1 MQKGSIRK
9 TICIVGILIVFL
21 TCSVIF
27 GSDTGAI
34 AFLILLLISVSWLVT
49 QLIMRFIKWCIRV
62 LEIKEPETTNNSLQ
76 TMREAVKNLVSEIK
90 SKPETIEQP
99 TVQESVKVEKTL
111 DQTPQSQRTCAVKES
126 VNLESVEPK
135 PQMSDEQ
142 MYTFAVACSAYTAKR
157 DLAEIREELSR
168 SRMEGEG
175 PKPEAKKDYR
185 PTPKNIEEILLNSVK
200 AVPKETFEQ
209 YCVICLRG
217 SAFKSV
223 IRTTN
228 AGAKYANIIAYKDSL
243 KYAIV
248 CAQNIDNEAQ
258 IIKNA
263 TEGKKEYSADKAV
276 VLSQEYF
283 SESAKKIASEA
294 NVNLWGRDEF
304 MLMILKVDLKNIQY
318 NNKPVI

>member
-90 SKPETIEQP
+90 SKTETIEQP
-99 TVQESVKVEKTL
+99 TVQES
-111 DQTPQSQRTCAVKES
+111 VKES

-142 MYTFAVACSAYTAKR
+142 MHTFAVACSAYTAKR

-185 PTPKNIEEILLNSVK
+185 PAPKNIEEILLNSVK

-223 IRTTN
+223 IRTTK

-263 TEGKKEYSADKAV
+263 AEGKKEYSADKAV

-283 SESAKKIASEA
+283 SESAKKVASEA

>member
-34 AFLILLLISVSWLVT
+34 AFLILLLISVSWLAT
-49 QLIMRFIKWCIRV
+49 QLILRFIRWCIRV
-62 LEIKEPETTNNSLQ
+62 LEIKEPEATNNSLQ
-76 TMREAVKNLVSEIK
+76 TMHKAVKNLVSEIK
-90 SKPETIEQP
+90 SKTETVEQP
-99 TVQESVKVEKTL
+99 TIQET
-111 DQTPQSQRTCAVKES
+111 VKES
-126 VNLESVEPK
+126 VNSESVEPK

-157 DLAEIREELSR
+157 DLAEIREELSE
-168 SRMEGEG
+168 SRLEDET

-185 PTPKNIEEILLNSVK
+185 PAPKNIEEILLNSVK
-200 AVPKETFEQ
+200 AVPKATFEQ

-223 IRTTN
+223 IRTTK

-263 TEGKKEYSADKAV
+263 VEGKKEYSADKAV

-283 SESAKKIASEA
+283 SESAKRIASEA
-294 NVNLWGRDEF
+294 VVDLWGRDEF

>member
-49 QLIMRFIKWCIRV
+49 QLIMGFIKWCIRV

-90 SKPETIEQP
+90 SKTETIEQP

-223 IRTTN
+223 IRTTK
-228 AGAKYANIIAYKDSL
+228 AGAKYANIIAYQDSL

-248 CAQNIDNEAQ
+248 CTQNVDNEAQ

-263 TEGKKEYSADKAV
+263 VEGKKEYSADKAV

-283 SESAKKIASEA
+283 SESAKRIASEA
-294 NVNLWGRDEF
+294 AVDLWGRDEF